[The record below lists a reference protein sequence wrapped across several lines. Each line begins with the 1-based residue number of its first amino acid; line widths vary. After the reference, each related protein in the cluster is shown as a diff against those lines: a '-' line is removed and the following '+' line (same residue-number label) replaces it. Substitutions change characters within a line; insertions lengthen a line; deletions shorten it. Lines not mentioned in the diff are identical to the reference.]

1 MMEEKKLQRIKSYTI
16 DLAKIK
22 GRGEFKC
29 PNCGIEISPDDETE
43 STYTILEPVTKGNC
57 LEKIT
62 LQCNKC
68 GSQIHLTGFHILNR
82 IR

>member
-1 MMEEKKLQRIKSYTI
+1 MTLFTI

-29 PNCGIEISPDDETE
+29 PRCGIKISPNDETE
-43 STYTILEPVTKGNC
+43 KAYTVLEPVMQGDL
-57 LEKIT
+57 LERIL

-68 GSQIHLTGFHILNR
+68 GSQICLIGFRVQNEMK
-82 IR
+82 